1 MLFRQIIFYAL
12 LVGILSGLVLTVAQ
26 FWQVIP
32 IIQNA
37 ERYENATMQ
46 ITASVDGHSDHDHS
60 GHEHSADAWS
70 PQDGIERTSFTLLS
84 NVLTAI
90 GMALL
95 LLFAIVSSN
104 KSVSLSKL
112 NWQYGLL
119 WGAAGYAVFY
129 LVPSIGVPPGIPGA
143 NEAPLEA
150 RQQWWLLAVTCTAIG
165 LAVVAFGK
173 SPWRWAGIGIL
184 ALPYLIGAPPAPS
197 AAFINHSPRVIN
209 ELTELAHQF
218 ISATAIAYAAF
229 WLALGLAA
237 VWAARRMICQQENL
251 EKSIYEYW
259 RNDNAKSNNS
269 HC

>member
-37 ERYENATMQ
+37 ERYENASVP
-46 ITASVDGHSDHDHS
+46 ITAAVNGQSAHDHS
-60 GHEHSADAWS
+60 GHAHEHSADAWS
-70 PQDGIERTSFTLLS
+70 PEDGIERTSFTLLS

-95 LLFAIVSSN
+95 VLFAIVTSN
-104 KSVSLSKL
+104 KADSSARL
-112 NWQYGLL
+112 NWQYGLV

-129 LVPSIGVPPGIPGA
+129 LVPSLGVPPGIPGA
-143 NEAPLEA
+143 IEAPLEA
-150 RQQWWLLAVTCTAIG
+150 RQQWWLLAVMCTAIG

-184 ALPYLIGAPPAPS
+184 ALPYLIGAPSPPT

-209 ELTELAHQF
+209 ELTVLAHQF
-218 ISATAIAYAAF
+218 ISATAIANAAF
-229 WLALGLAA
+229 WLVLGLAA
-237 VWAARRMICQQENL
+237 VWAARRIISPVN
-251 EKSIYEYW
+251 KSIFH
-259 RNDNAKSNNS
+259 S
-269 HC
+269 